1 MQPPQTRSG
10 AGQAAKP
17 KAAAANY
24 EQNNPFAS
32 AAATGFMMGGKQP
45 PMQAALFGK

>member
-10 AGQAAKP
+10 AGQAAKA

-24 EQNNPFAS
+24 DKNNQFAS
-32 AAATGFMMGGKQP
+32 AAAAGFMMVSK
-45 PMQAALFGK
+45 